1 MKRFVTLLCAVLL
14 LTTGAGALEVE
25 APSALLMEKETGTV
39 LFAKDEHAKLEPAS
53 VTKVMTLLLVME
65 AIDAGTLHYDDI
77 VTASAHA
84 CSMGGSQIWL
94 EENEQMTVSDM
105 LKAVCVVSANDCAVA
120 LAEAVAGSE
129 EAFVDRMNQRAAEL
143 GMADTTFKNA
153 TGLPAEGHVTSA
165 YDIALMSR
173 ELILNHPDI
182 RQYTTI
188 WMDSLRNGASS
199 LVNTNRLIRFYEGA
213 TGLKTGSTDSALYCL
228 SATAERDGMELI
240 AVIMKGSTSAQRFE
254 DAQTLLNYGFATYAL
269 ASVAPQTP
277 LAPVPVSLGT
287 QATVQPVLGEGDH
300 LLLEKAQAGDLT
312 QTVDPGGVR
321 GGAGGRGGPAGD
333 PDRHLRRGGH
343 GGDPHPGRGGD
354 PPDHFRPDAAADAA
368 DGASVRLRR
377 GTAPSDVFLLCRQ
390 AAGWYNLE
398 HSDMTDR
405 REWNPLFTSRRSLLR
420 RHYEREDH
428 CTCWM

>member
-1 MKRFVTLLCAVLL
+1 MNVPPETYSIATLQRGITMKRLIALLWAVAVLA
-14 LTTGAGALEVE
+14 TSAGALEVE

-53 VTKVMTLLLVME
+53 VTKVMTLLLTME
-65 AIDAGTLHYDDI
+65 AIDAGTLHYDDM

-94 EENEQMTVSDM
+94 EENEQMSVSDM

-129 EAFVDRMNQRAAEL
+129 EAFVDRMTQRAAEL
-143 GMADTTFKNA
+143 GMADTVFKNA

-165 YDIALMSR
+165 HDIALMSR

-188 WMDSLRNGASS
+188 WMDTLRDGASS

-254 DAQTLLNYGFATYAL
+254 DAQALLNYGFATYAL
-269 ASVAPQTP
+269 ASAAPQTP

-287 QATVQPVLGEGDH
+287 QATVQPVLGAGDQ
-300 LLLEKAQAGDLT
+300 LLVEKAQAGSLT
-312 QTVDPGGVR
+312 QTVELAESVEAPV
-321 GGAGGRGGPAGD
+321 AEGD
-333 PDRHLRRGGH
+333 PL
-343 GGDPHPGRGGD
+343 
-354 PPDHFRPDAAADAA
+354 
-368 DGASVRLRR
+368 
-377 GTAPSDVFLLCRQ
+377 GTMTVTCGEETIAQLPLV
-390 AAGWYNLE
+390 AGE
-398 HSDMTDR
+398 AVPRITFGQM
-405 REWNPLFTSRRSLLR
+405 LLR
-420 RHYEREDH
+420 MLR
-428 CTCWM
+428 MALLSA